1 MRDFDTADDVREVLM
16 QDWGVALD
24 DDARLWWVGP
34 RNDARLANFGLALHP
49 PAPLLASLLSL
60 AGARKIRRGQSA
72 PQEDSAK
79 LCKSTAASCAAQLKL
94 MHQLS
99 AQGMAREGARM
110 AEATMLREVT
120 EEVAGATEDAV
131 RRELEGAGQ
140 RLRAVGTACP
150 FPSPSAV
157 ARTTRSCVLPCRRPS
172 PSLSLPLPPSCAWAS
187 RAFCGACG
195 CLGACLMCFKC
206 LHLCDLQHLWHV
218 QVRCLCW
225 CLLRVVLRA

>member
-1 MRDFDTADDVREVLM
+1 MMRAYGG
-16 QDWGVALD
+16 W
-24 DDARLWWVGP
+24 AR
-34 RNDARLANFGLALHP
+34 ATMLASPTLVSPSRP

-120 EEVAGATEDAV
+120 EEVP
-131 RRELEGAGQ
+131 
-140 RLRAVGTACP
+140 VG
-150 FPSPSAV
+150 V
-157 ARTTRSCVLPCRRPS
+157 ARRGYVTK
-172 PSLSLPLPPSCAWAS
+172 AE
-187 RAFCGACG
+187 GG
-195 CLGACLMCFKC
+195 M
-206 LHLCDLQHLWHV
+206 
-218 QVRCLCW
+218 
-225 CLLRVVLRA
+225 